1 MLSEEKIK
9 IMTSLAMF
17 EKHEGKRI
25 FPINRYFKSDYISSK
40 LIRSFFSYT
49 LSFVLCLA
57 LWGLYDMERW
67 MNTMELKGLT
77 AAGLRIGIIYL
88 IGLVIYLGISAAIY
102 MKKYEYASRG
112 TKVYLAKLKRL
123 DKRYEGNTRPLKR
136 TKGGRTS

>member
-1 MLSEEKIK
+1 MQCLKNTKEKGYFPLTGTLKAI
-9 IMTSLAMF
+9 TSVVSYPLF
-17 EKHEGKRI
+17 
-25 FPINRYFKSDYISSK
+25 
-40 LIRSFFSYT
+40 FFSYT

>member
-1 MLSEEKIK
+1 MKNTKEKGYFPLTGTLKAITSVVSLSA
-9 IMTSLAMF
+9 L
-17 EKHEGKRI
+17 
-25 FPINRYFKSDYISSK
+25 
-40 LIRSFFSYT
+40 FFSYT

>member
-1 MLSEEKIK
+1 
-9 IMTSLAMF
+9 
-17 EKHEGKRI
+17 
-25 FPINRYFKSDYISSK
+25 
-40 LIRSFFSYT
+40 
-49 LSFVLCLA
+49 
-57 LWGLYDMERW
+57 